1 MVSPHSRKR
10 GFVLICRLDKL
21 EKISK
26 ANGSKPSKKASLPPG
41 SATTLGFTTSR
52 KLSEE
57 PDSKLSSRVK
67 SELVQIVAEKD
78 LASKD
83 TPFEN
88 DEIVS
93 LQTKRVNAKIKK
105 GSLNENSHPSMA
117 TAKKQKKH
125 PYGLTPGYSPFPD
138 HVSPTPEDCSRVN
151 ELLSSVHGAVSQPT
165 VIPPP
170 SSTVTGCGE
179 VPDLLDALLRTLL
192 SANTSNANSAK
203 ALKGLI
209 NAFGSIGGS
218 PNWENVRQAD
228 TEHVE
233 HAIAAGGQQR
243 IKSKYIK
250 GILDLVY
257 NQNHEVFETLQKSKR
272 TGTQSTTTHDNTIEA
287 EEEVLKSEFNF
298 LSLARI
304 FEIKDTNEA
313 MDELLKFPGIGVKT
327 ASCVIMFCMQ
337 RPSFAVDTHVQ
348 RMCQWLGWAPAGCS
362 ESNTF
367 SHLEVRVPNELK
379 YALHHLF
386 IKHGQRC
393 FRCRANT
400 NSATDGWYDCA
411 CPLESLV
418 TRTGKLKEPRASPV
432 KKSRPAHK
440 KVQSGRVDKPAPKR
454 AKAKQRKK
462 AGTESNES
470 EAALDL
476 ESVASDELS
485 DVEMSDGE

>member
-1 MVSPHSRKR
+1 MLSRR
-10 GFVLICRLDKL
+10 IDKV
-21 EKISK
+21 EKKPKS
-26 ANGSKPSKKASLPPG
+26 NGSRISKKAALPPG
-41 SATTLGFTTSR
+41 STTSLGLTISR

-57 PDSKLSSRVK
+57 PYPKLSSEVK
-67 SELVQIVAEKD
+67 SEQVQVLAEKD
-78 LASKD
+78 LASID
-83 TPFEN
+83 TPSKSN
-88 DEIVS
+88 GTVS
-93 LQTKRVNAKIKK
+93 SKTKRVSTDIKK
-105 GSLNENSHPSMA
+105 KSQSEESHSPTA
-117 TAKKQKKH
+117 TFKKQKKH

-138 HVSPTPEDCSRVN
+138 HVSPTTEDCRKVN
-151 ELLSSVHGAVSQPT
+151 ELLSSLHGAVRQPT
-165 VIPPP
+165 IIPPP

-209 NAFGSIGGS
+209 DTFGSTGGS
-218 PNWENVRQAD
+218 PNWDKVRQAD
-228 TEHVE
+228 AQLVE
-233 HAIAAGGQQR
+233 NAIAAGGQQR

-250 GILDLVY
+250 GILDQVY
-257 NQNHEVFETLQKSKR
+257 NQNLEVFEALPRNKV
-272 TGTQSTTTHDNTIEA
+272 TGAQTTTNDDDTVEDKETIA
-287 EEEVLKSEFNF
+287 KSEFNF

-304 FEIKDTNEA
+304 FEIEDTSEA

-348 RMCQWLGWAPAGCS
+348 RLCQWLGWAPAGSS

-379 YALHHLF
+379 YALHHLL

-400 NSATDGWYDCA
+400 NSATEGWDDCV
-411 CPLESLV
+411 CPIEDLV

-432 KKSRPAHK
+432 KGLKPAHK
-440 KVQSGRVDKPAPKR
+440 KVESGRVGKSRPK
-454 AKAKQRKK
+454 KAMGKQRKK
-462 AGTESNES
+462 ASVESDES
-470 EAALDL
+470 EEGPDL
-476 ESVASDELS
+476 ESDGSDELS
-485 DVEMSDGE
+485 DVQMDDEE